1 MNGHLLLEG
10 GAEFSG
16 RMADPDRR
24 AVALAG
30 GRDAPLCIIPTA
42 AAPDH
47 NDQHAGYNGE
57 RWFRNLGVK
66 HITVLPLVD
75 VDSANNPSLAVVIQK
90 SQFIYLLGGFPRYLG
105 ETLAGSLCGQA
116 MLEAW
121 RQAGALVGGSSA
133 GAMVLCEHF
142 YDPETGS
149 ILQGLNY
156 IPGACIIPHHNTF
169 GRRWAPRLAELLPED
184 VLIGIDEQTGLL
196 DDGPEGGW
204 TVYGKGVV
212 TLYRKGVPAVFHPGE
227 LNHALVV

>member
-1 MNGHLLLEG
+1 MKGHLLLEG
-10 GAEFSG
+10 GAEFGG

-30 GRDAPLCIIPTA
+30 GRDAPLCLIPTA

-47 NDQHAGYNGE
+47 NDQHAGYTGE

-75 VDSANNPSLAVVIQK
+75 ADSANDPSLAVVILK
-90 SQFIYLLGGFPRYLG
+90 AQFVYLLGGFPRYLG

-116 MLEAW
+116 ILEAH
-121 RQAGALVGGSSA
+121 QSGVLVGGSSA

-149 ILQGLNY
+149 ISQGLNF

-169 GRRWAPRLAELLPED
+169 GRRWALRLAELLPED
-184 VLIGIDEQTGLL
+184 ILIGIDEQTGLL
-196 DDGPEGGW
+196 NDGPEGGW
-204 TVYGKGVV
+204 NVYGKGVV
-212 TLYRKGVPAVFHPGE
+212 TLYRQGEAAVFHPGE
-227 LNHALVV
+227 LLHALVV